1 MPGPVCCRGE
11 ELGCCGNRLT
21 LFSSCLVYLI
31 LVHTSQKHL
40 SWRCGS
46 LSWWLFSVWL
56 SFCQS
61 AWPSLSWEKILA
73 HSNSIPGCVVCF
85 YINALLWTRQ
95 LLIFSSMSVLILV
108 DLLLFF
114 EFTPNKFPT
123 LHISYSRQWVINCL
137 NSYFF
142 VRRGN
147 INVWMN
153 VLLVLLRFCCI
164 LDFSFALWMIECY
177 SLSHILFE

>member
-1 MPGPVCCRGE
+1 MGCRGE

-21 LFSSCLVYLI
+21 LFSSYLVYLI
-31 LVHTSQKHL
+31 LVNTREKHL

-46 LSWWLFSVWL
+46 LSWWFCLLSVCL

-73 HSNSIPGCVVCF
+73 HSYSIPGCVVCL
-85 YINALLWTRQ
+85 YITALLWNRQ
-95 LLIFSSMSVLILV
+95 LLIFSSTSVLILV

-114 EFTPNKFPT
+114 EFTPKEFPT
-123 LHISYSRQWVINCL
+123 LHISYSKQWVISCL

-142 VRRGN
+142 VWRGN
-147 INVWMN
+147 NVWLN

-164 LDFSFALWMIECY
+164 LDFNFALWMIECY
-177 SLSHILFE
+177 SLSHILFQ